1 MNSLQNHDGSSD
13 YSVAIDF
20 LVWFDLFVGID
31 FSSYECVVKNYD
43 PAPKRKLS
51 GNGPKKRQ
59 LMIHFTE
66 SKISKYLKLI
76 KQISL

>member
-43 PAPKRKLS
+43 PAPKRKLFGS
-51 GNGPKKRQ
+51 GPIKRQ

-66 SKISKYLKLI
+66 SKISKYLKFI